1 MATHLISNNC
11 KEMMLPEEVRAA
23 TDMIMH
29 KELGRLFLSK
39 LFQGI
44 SPQKIAHQ
52 AMCWWLP
59 EAVDLAQVVKSVEL
73 GRKTSV
79 NAQELL
85 VHDRSQGQRAE

>member
-1 MATHLISNNC
+1 MATQVMRNNC